1 MQWRSD
7 TVSRSWSTH
16 IAWIGITLPILALGP
31 SFILSLIFPFVDF
44 SSLVND
50 SITVN
55 PVHSAVDLGL
65 TAIPETPDT
74 RLGI

>member
-1 MQWRSD
+1 M
-7 TVSRSWSTH
+7 
-16 IAWIGITLPILALGP
+16 LPILAVGL

-55 PVHSAVDLGL
+55 SVHSALDLGL
-65 TAIPETPDT
+65 TAIPETLDT